1 MSDRTQSV
9 SGLSGEGLLELR
21 FQQAKAQFDARDWMG
36 AILEAEELLEEAPD
50 HLEGLFLVGEASLEL
65 GDAHGADA
73 AYARFLELV
82 PRHPPAL
89 CGMAIARFELTDMDG
104 CLMCTQAVLEV
115 ETESPEAWY
124 YQGLAQ
130 EWQGLTDE
138 AKVSLDKAAS
148 LDSTRYPKVE
158 PLPEAGW
165 EKALLQAYSL
175 LDESLSRW
183 IQKVPL
189 TSYHLPSLEVLR
201 SAEPPL
207 SPFSTGLYRGTPP
220 TPGEQAWE
228 THPEELRLYR
238 VNLERLAHHQGDLPR
253 RIAEVLRA
261 EALDWLAL
269 PPDAHPLQP

>member
-1 MSDRTQSV
+1 MSDGTPTPG
-9 SGLSGEGLLELR
+9 GLAGAGLLEFR
-21 FQQAKAQFDARDWMG
+21 FQQARARFDARDWMG
-36 AILEAEELLEEAPD
+36 AILEAEELLEEEPD
-50 HLEGLFLVGEASLEL
+50 HLEALFLVGEANLEL

-82 PRHPPAL
+82 PRHPMAL
-89 CGMAIARFELTDMDG
+89 CGMGIARFELTDMDG

-115 ETESPEAWY
+115 NPDSPEAWY

-138 AKVSLDKAAS
+138 SRSSLDKAAN
-148 LDSTRYPKVE
+148 LDGNRYPRIE
-158 PLPEAGW
+158 PLSEAGW
-165 EKALLQAYSL
+165 NEALLQAFSL
-175 LDESLSRW
+175 LDEALSRW
-183 IQKVPL
+183 IQEVPL
-189 TSYHLPSLEVLR
+189 TSYHLPSLDVLR

-220 TPGEQAWE
+220 TPGDEAWE

-269 PPDAHPLQP
+269 PPESHPLRS

>member
-1 MSDRTQSV
+1 MSD
-9 SGLSGEGLLELR
+9 LAGEGLLEFR
-21 FQQAKAQFDARDWMG
+21 FQQAKLRFDARDWMG

-50 HLEGLFLVGEASLEL
+50 HLEALFLVGEASLEL

-82 PRHPPAL
+82 PRHPLAL
-89 CGMAIARFELTDMDG
+89 CGMAIARFELTDMDV

-115 ETESPEAWY
+115 EEESPEAWY

-130 EWQGLTDE
+130 QWQGLTEE

-148 LDSTRYPKVE
+148 LDGNRYPKVE
-158 PLPEAGW
+158 PLPEASW
-165 EKALLQAYSL
+165 NEALLKAYSL
-175 LDESLSRW
+175 LDEGLSRW
-183 IQKVPL
+183 IQDVPL

-220 TPGEQAWE
+220 PPGEKAWE

-269 PPDAHPLQP
+269 PPEAHPLQP

>member
-1 MSDRTQSV
+1 MSDQTPPMT
-9 SGLSGEGLLELR
+9 GLAGEGLLAFR
-21 FQQAKAQFDARDWMG
+21 YQQAKARFDVRDWMG

-50 HLEGLFLVGEASLEL
+50 HLEALFLVGEASLEL

-82 PRHPPAL
+82 PRHPLAL
-89 CGMAIARFELTDMDG
+89 CGMGIARFELTDMDG

-115 ETESPEAWY
+115 EAESPEAWY

-130 EWQGLTDE
+130 EWQGLTEE
-138 AKVSLDKAAS
+138 AQASLEKAAS
-148 LDSTRYPKVE
+148 LDGVRFPKVVA
-158 PLPEAGW
+158 LPEDGW
-165 EKALLQAYSL
+165 NEALLQAFSL
-175 LDESLSRW
+175 LDEPLSRW
-183 IQKVPL
+183 IQAVPL
-189 TSYHLPSLEVLR
+189 TSYHLPSIEVLR

-220 TPGEQAWE
+220 TPGEKAWE
-228 THPEELRLYR
+228 THPEELRLFR

-269 PPDAHPLQP
+269 PPEAHPLRP